1 VLRRLRIS
9 LLVCLLLFIAAD
21 EYLTTRRVG
30 NWQHTLWV
38 EVLPINAD
46 GSARVQHLVD
56 HLEAEDFAA
65 IENFLQTEAA
75 RYGVAPR
82 PPFRVRRA
90 RSPGF
95 ELPRLS
101 AEPTMLETLLWSL
114 RMRWL
119 GARLRGAMDGPP
131 PDILLLAVYH
141 DTAPGSALERSLALR
156 KGMLVVAHLFA
167 LPDARNANNFVLAH
181 ELLHTVGATDK
192 YDPATNLPGFP
203 DGYADPDAQPRF
215 PQSQIE
221 IMGGRR
227 PTGPL
232 DAEPPEGLD
241 RAVVGSTTAR
251 EIGWLR
257 P

>member
-1 VLRRLRIS
+1 MWRRLRIFVLLC
-9 LLVCLLLFIAAD
+9 LLVFIAAG
-21 EYLTTRRVG
+21 EYLTVRRVG

-38 EVLPINAD
+38 DVLPINAD
-46 GSARVQHLVD
+46 GSPRVQHFVD
-56 HLEAEDFAA
+56 RLEAEDFGA
-65 IENFLQTEAA
+65 IEAFLQAEAA
-75 RYGVAPR
+75 RYGVTAD
-82 PPFRVRRA
+82 PPFRVQRA
-90 RSPGF
+90 RNLGL
-95 ELPRLS
+95 ELPRLAS
-101 AEPTMLETLLWSL
+101 DPTLLETLLWSL

-119 GARLRGAMDGPP
+119 GARLRAAADGPA

-141 DTAPGSALERSLALR
+141 DAAPGSALERSLALR

-167 LPDARNANNFVLAH
+167 LPDARNTNSFVLAH

-192 YDPATNLPGFP
+192 YDPSTNLPGFP
-203 DGYADPDAQPRF
+203 DGYADPDAHPRF

-227 PTGPL
+227 PVGPL
-232 DAEPPEGLD
+232 EAALPEGLD
-241 RAVVGSTTAR
+241 STVVGRATAR